1 MASAPLH
8 SKLSMNLGRSHHI
21 CIVEDDCS
29 LRDLLAQYLETHGIR
44 TSRMASAE
52 ELFAGIGAGVRPD
65 LIVMDIGLP
74 RLSGLQACQQLR
86 SNGDDTPIILL
97 TASNDEV
104 DRIVGL
110 EMGADDYV
118 GKPYSARELLAR
130 VRARLRN
137 YPPVSGRMDIGQ
149 ASVKIGEHTFVPALR
164 RLHRGHEVRALNA
177 IEFALLAELT
187 GNPGVAINRER
198 LLSVS
203 HVSEGSALI
212 RSVDA
217 GIMRLRRLLE
227 PDPANPR
234 YILTVRF
241 QGYMFVQQASQ
252 TPANS

>member
-1 MASAPLH
+1 MS
-8 SKLSMNLGRSHHI
+8 LGRPHHI
-21 CIVEDDCS
+21 CIVEDDYA
-29 LRDLLAQYLETHGIR
+29 LRDLLAQYLETHGVKA
-44 TSRMASAE
+44 SQMASAE
-52 ELFAGIGAGVRPD
+52 ELFASMVSGVRPD

-74 RLSGLQACQQLR
+74 GLSGLQACQQLR
-86 SNGDDTPIILL
+86 RNGDDIPIIFL
-97 TASNDEV
+97 TARNDEV
-104 DRIVGL
+104 DRVVGL

-130 VRARLRN
+130 VRARLRK
-137 YPPVSGRMDIGQ
+137 YPPVSGRMDIAQ
-149 ASVKIGEHTFVPALR
+149 ASVNIGEYTFVPALR
-164 RLHRGHEVRALNA
+164 RLHRGQEVRVLNA

-187 GNPGVAINRER
+187 GNPGVAIKRER

-234 YILTVRF
+234 YLLTVRF
-241 QGYMFVQQASQ
+241 QGYMFVPA
-252 TPANS
+252 TDMHPANL